1 MKVLVFFTYG
11 VSLKLWNDKGLLQ
24 REIQLYQ
31 ELINKFGVSIV
42 FVTYGDETDY
52 QYQEIVGDIEII
64 PIYDYIKKPNNKF
77 LQILQTIVIPFKIK
91 SSIKVA
97 DVIKTN
103 QTLGAWMASI
113 ASILYKKPLLTR
125 CGYELYDFAIKAKKN
140 RIYKLFVY
148 LISWIA
154 YKSANRIHVATK
166 QDKCFVIDRF
176 KIKSSKIHIFP
187 NWIDTSK
194 YKSFRRVLN
203 KGSILFVGR
212 LNKQKNISLLLK
224 ALSGTKVLLDIVGEG
239 NLKNILRK
247 EANELGVT
255 VNFLGS
261 ISNDKMPELYN
272 NYKVYVLCS
281 HYEGNPKT
289 LLEAMSCGCAVI
301 GTDVP
306 GIREIIIN
314 RENGLLVKGGK
325 YELRDSINELIDSP
339 DLCDQL
345 GSSATKSVV
354 SNNSLTSIFNREIN
368 AYRAVLS
375 EHSFRLK

>member
-1 MKVLVFFTYG
+1 M
-11 VSLKLWNDKGLLQ
+11 SLKLWHDKGLLQ

-31 ELINKFGVSIV
+31 DLIRKFGIEVV
-42 FVTYGDETDY
+42 FVTYVDGSDY
-52 QYQEIVGDIEII
+52 KYQNLIGDIGIV
-64 PIYDYIKKPNNKF
+64 PIYDFIKKPSNKF
-77 LQILQTIVIPFKIK
+77 IQILQTIVIPSKLKHVIQT
-91 SSIKVA
+91 SDI
-97 DVIKTN
+97 IKTN
-103 QTLGAWMASI
+103 QVLGAWVASI
-113 ASILYKKPLLTR
+113 AKILYKKPLVVR
-125 CGYELYDFAIKAKKN
+125 CGYELYDFALKANKKWM
-140 RIYKLFVY
+140 YKWFVY
-148 LISWIA
+148 LISWA
-154 YKSANRIHVATK
+154 SYKSADRIHVATK
-166 QDKCFVIDRF
+166 QDKNFVIDRF
-176 KIKSSKIHIFP
+176 KIKPNKIHIFP

>member
-64 PIYDYIKKPNNKF
+64 PIYDYIKKPNSKF
-77 LQILQTIVIPFKIK
+77 FQILQTIIIPFKIK

-113 ASILYKKPLLTR
+113 SSILYKKPLLTR

-194 YKSFRRVLN
+194 YRPFKEIN
-203 KGSILFVGR
+203 KKNSILFVGR
-212 LNKQKNISLLLK
+212 LNEQKNISLLLNS
-224 ALSGTKVLLDIVGEG
+224 LVGTNITLDIVGTGE
-239 NLKNILRK
+239 LETDLRK
-247 EANELGVT
+247 EAKDLGVV
-255 VNFLGS
+255 VNFFGN
-261 ISNDKMPELYN
+261 IPNNQMPEIYN
-272 NYKVYVLCS
+272 DYQVYVLCS

-306 GIREIIIN
+306 GIREVISH
-314 RENGLLVKGGK
+314 EVNGLLVS
-325 YELRDSINELIDSP
+325 EDEQSFHNEILRIYHDKSLSFK
-339 DLCDQL
+339 L
-345 GSSATKSVV
+345 GSEAAKHIEL
-354 SNNSLTSIFNREIN
+354 NNSLKN
-368 AYRAVLS
+368 AVLNEMQS
-375 EHSFRLK
+375 YNSILN

>member
-1 MKVLVFFTYG
+1 VKVLVFFTYD
-11 VSLKLWNDKGLLQ
+11 VSLQQWNDKGLLQ
-24 REIQLYQ
+24 REIRLYQ
-31 ELINKFGVSIV
+31 ELISKYGINVV

-194 YKSFRRVLN
+194 YRPFKEIN
-203 KGSILFVGR
+203 KKNNILFVGR
-212 LNKQKNISLLLK
+212 LNEQKNISLLLNS
-224 ALSGTKVLLDIVGEG
+224 LVGTNITLDIVGTGE
-239 NLKNILRK
+239 LETDLRK
-247 EANELGVT
+247 EAKDLGVV
-255 VNFLGS
+255 VNFFGN
-261 ISNDKMPELYN
+261 IANNQMPEIYN
-272 NYKVYVLCS
+272 NYQVYVLCS

-306 GIREIIIN
+306 GIREVISH
-314 RENGLLVKGGK
+314 EVNGLLVS
-325 YELRDSINELIDSP
+325 EDEQSFHNEILRIYHDKSLSFK
-339 DLCDQL
+339 L
-345 GSSATKSVV
+345 GSEAAKHIEL
-354 SNNSLTSIFNREIN
+354 NNSLKN
-368 AYRAVLS
+368 AVLNEMQS
-375 EHSFRLK
+375 YNSILN

>member
-1 MKVLVFFTYG
+1 MTVLVFFTYG
-11 VSLKLWNDKGLLQ
+11 VSLQQWSDKGLLQ
-24 REIQLYQ
+24 REIRLYQ
-31 ELINKFGVSIV
+31 ELINKFGINVV

-52 QYQEIVGDIEII
+52 RYQEIVGDIEII
-64 PIYDYIKKPNNKF
+64 PIYDYIKKPNSKF
-77 LQILQTIVIPFKIK
+77 FQILQTIIIPFKIK

-113 ASILYKKPLLTR
+113 ASILYKKPLLVR

-194 YKSFRRVLN
+194 YRPFKEIN
-203 KGSILFVGR
+203 KKNNILFVGR
-212 LNKQKNISLLLK
+212 LNEQKNISLLLNS
-224 ALSGTKVLLDIVGEG
+224 LVGTNITLDIVGTGE
-239 NLKNILRK
+239 LETDLRK
-247 EANELGVT
+247 EAKDLGVV
-255 VNFLGS
+255 VNFFGN
-261 ISNDKMPELYN
+261 IANNQMPEIYN
-272 NYKVYVLCS
+272 DYQVYVLCS

-306 GIREIIIN
+306 GIREVISH
-314 RENGLLVKGGK
+314 EVNGLLVSENKESLRNEILRLYRDKFLSIGLGNQAAK
-325 YELRDSINELIDSP
+325 HTEL
-339 DLCDQL
+339 
-345 GSSATKSVV
+345 
-354 SNNSLTSIFNREIN
+354 NNSLKN
-368 AYRAVLS
+368 AVLNEMQS
-375 EHSFRLK
+375 YNSILN

>member
-1 MKVLVFFTYG
+1 VTVLVFFTYG
-11 VSLKLWNDKGLLQ
+11 VSLQQWSDKGLLQ
-24 REIQLYQ
+24 REIRLYQ
-31 ELINKFGVSIV
+31 ELINKFGINVV

-52 QYQEIVGDIEII
+52 RYQEIVGDIEII
-64 PIYDYIKKPNNKF
+64 PIYDYIKKPNSKF
-77 LQILQTIVIPFKIK
+77 FQILQTIIIPFKIK

-113 ASILYKKPLLTR
+113 ASILYKKPLITR

-194 YKSFRRVLN
+194 YRPFKEIN
-203 KGSILFVGR
+203 KKNNILFVGR
-212 LNKQKNISLLLK
+212 LNEQKNISLLLNS
-224 ALSGTKVLLDIVGEG
+224 LVGTNITLDIVGTGE
-239 NLKNILRK
+239 LETDLRK
-247 EANELGVT
+247 EAKDLGVV
-255 VNFLGS
+255 VNFFGN
-261 ISNDKMPELYN
+261 IANNQMPEIYN
-272 NYKVYVLCS
+272 DYQVYVLCS

-306 GIREIIIN
+306 GIREVISH
-314 RENGLLVKGGK
+314 EVNGLLVS
-325 YELRDSINELIDSP
+325 EDEQSLHDEILRIYHDKSLSFK
-339 DLCDQL
+339 L
-345 GSSATKSVV
+345 GSEAAKHIGL
-354 SNNSLTSIFNREIN
+354 NNSLKN
-368 AYRAVLS
+368 AVLNEMQS
-375 EHSFRLK
+375 YDSILN